1 MKEFAAMERAEKS
14 GESPRSAAAAAV
26 PDLDG
31 PKDKV
36 AAVSG
41 PGTVGGTSYTD
52 AARRGP
58 GFRNDGAGVIG
69 GPGIGKQDGDFQ
81 LSTGPDRTG
90 APTRPN
96 YMGSDYNAAKVRQRC
111 GWPTCTRSTA

>member
-1 MKEFAAMERAEKS
+1 MKEFAAMERAEKT
-14 GESPRSAAAAAV
+14 GASPRSAAAAAV

-41 PGTVGGTSYTD
+41 PGTVGGASYTD

-58 GFRNDGAGVIG
+58 GFRNDGAGVVG
-69 GPGIGKQDGDFQ
+69 GPGIGKQDGDFK
-81 LSTGPDRTG
+81 LTTGPDRTG

-96 YMGSDYNAAKVRQRC
+96 YMGADYNAAKVRQRR
-111 GWPTCTRSTA
+111 G